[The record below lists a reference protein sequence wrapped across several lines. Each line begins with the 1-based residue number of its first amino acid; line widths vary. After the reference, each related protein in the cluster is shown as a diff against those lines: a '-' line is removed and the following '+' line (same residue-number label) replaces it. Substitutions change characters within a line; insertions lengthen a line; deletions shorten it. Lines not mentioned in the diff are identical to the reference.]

1 MARTSHPETQ
11 PRPPH
16 LDQRRSR
23 PSVAIFGAGRL
34 GSALARRLAEAGWQ
48 VDAWR
53 RSRGGK
59 RIPGVTFHT
68 GATPPAVSSA
78 KLLLLT
84 VPDRAIGELSAE
96 LAEAGTIRKGQVV
109 AHCSGALD
117 LSPLS
122 PLALAGASTGSLHPL
137 VAAASGEVPLE
148 GISAAIAG
156 DEKAVRLL
164 RRAARSVGLIPLTV
178 TGPRPRYHAAASL
191 AANGLVALADL
202 ASELLASTG
211 MSREQALAALLPLMQ
226 SSVDNLGRV
235 GLPDALTG
243 PIARGDAA
251 VVMAHLQGL
260 VGDPAREAYR
270 ALAKRQIDIAT
281 DQGTGSEEGLEAI
294 GRLLGRR

>member
-1 MARTSHPETQ
+1 MPHSTST

-16 LDQRRSR
+16 LDARRR
-23 PSVAIFGAGRL
+23 LPSVTLVGAGRL
-34 GSALARRLAEAGWQ
+34 GSTLARRLAEAGWQ
-48 VDAWR
+48 VDVWR
-53 RSRGGK
+53 RSHSHK
-59 RIPGVTFHT
+59 KIPGATVHT
-68 GATPPAVSSA
+68 GALPASLPS
-78 KLLLLT
+78 KLVLLT
-84 VPDRAIGELSAE
+84 VLDRAIGPV
-96 LAEAGTIRKGQVV
+96 AEALAATGAIRKGQVV

-117 LSPLS
+117 LSPLA
-122 PLALAGASTGSLHPL
+122 PLAQVGASIGSLHPL

-164 RRAARSVGLIPLTV
+164 RRAARSVGLVPLTV
-178 TGPRPRYHAAASL
+178 TGPRPRYHAAAAL

-211 MSREQALAALLPLMQ
+211 MTREQALAALLPLMQ

-251 VVMAHLQGL
+251 VVKAHLQGL
-260 VGDPAREAYR
+260 SGDPAREAYK
-270 ALAKRQIDIAT
+270 ALARRQLEIAV
-281 DQGTGSEEGLEAI
+281 DQGSGSPEGIEAI
-294 GRLLGRR
+294 RKLLGKR